1 MKISTKGRYALSI
14 MLDLA
19 LNQKN
24 EYVSLK
30 DISERQGISLK
41 YLEKIVSILNK
52 AGYVLSY
59 RGNSGGYKLAK
70 EPKEYKIGDILRA
83 AEGDL
88 KPIECLGTDCSKKG
102 GCMTFPFWQGLDEA
116 IESYV
121 DSKTLQDLLK

>member
-19 LNQKN
+19 INQKE

-41 YLEKIVSILNK
+41 YLEKIVAILNK
-52 AGYVLSY
+52 AGYVISY
-59 RGNSGGYKLAK
+59 RGNNGGYKLSKKPA
-70 EPKEYKIGDILRA
+70 EYKVGDILRV

-88 KPIECLGTDCSKKG
+88 KPIDCLGTDCIKKN
-102 GCMTFPFWQGLDEA
+102 GCMTFPFWKGLDEA
-116 IESYV
+116 IENYV
-121 DSKTLQDLLK
+121 DSKTLEDLIK

>member
-1 MKISTKGRYALSI
+1 MKISTKGRYASSI

-19 LNQKN
+19 LNQKD

-41 YLEKIVSILNK
+41 YLEKIVAILNK

-59 RGNSGGYKLAK
+59 RGNNGGYKLSK
-70 EPKEYKIGDILRA
+70 KPEEYNVGDILRA

-88 KPIECLGTDCSKKG
+88 KPIECLESDCSKKRA
-102 GCMTFPFWQGLDEA
+102 CMTFPFWQGLDEA